1 MMAKRWHRFTC
12 ETRLA
17 TSVVLLPMMIP
28 QTLFWLRPMTMAD
41 LPGVR
46 EVDRLSF
53 PTPARAGL
61 FEHELAQN
69 DMAYYQVL
77 GLGEDGRSAQ
87 IIGFS
92 GFWLI
97 ADEIHISTIA
107 SHPQWRGRGLGELLL
122 LNLLF
127 RAYTLPANM
136 VTLEV
141 RRSNAV
147 AQALYEKYQFKEV
160 GIRPRYYRD
169 TGEDALLMTMAALNA
184 RYHHFLENQQNV
196 LYQRLQSE
204 A

>member
-1 MMAKRWHRFTC
+1 M
-12 ETRLA
+12 L
-17 TSVVLLPMMIP
+17 IP
-28 QTLFWLRPMTMAD
+28 ETLFWLRPMTLAD

-53 PTPARAGL
+53 PTPTRPGL
-61 FEHELAQN
+61 FEHELEQN
-69 DMAYYQVL
+69 NIAHYQVL
-77 GLGEDGRSAQ
+77 GLGGEDCSAQ

-92 GFWLI
+92 GYWLI

-122 LNLLF
+122 LNMMF
-127 RAYTLPANM
+127 QSYSHPANM

-141 RRSNAV
+141 RCSNSV
-147 AQALYEKYQFKEV
+147 AQALYGKYQFEV
-160 GIRPRYYRD
+160 VGLRPRYYHD
-169 TGEDALLMTMAALNA
+169 TGEDALLMTMSALNA
-184 RYHHFLENQQNV
+184 RYFQFLERQQIA

>member
-1 MMAKRWHRFTC
+1 M
-12 ETRLA
+12 E
-17 TSVVLLPMMIP
+17 IP
-28 QTLFWLRPMTMAD
+28 KTPFWLRSMQLTD

-53 PTPARAGL
+53 PTPTRAGL
-61 FEHELAQN
+61 FEHELGQN
-69 DMAYYQVL
+69 DIAYYQVL
-77 GLGEDGRSAQ
+77 GRGEDGRSPQ

-122 LNLLF
+122 LNLMF
-127 RAYTLPANM
+127 QSYAHPANM

-141 RRSNAV
+141 RQSNRV
-147 AQALYEKYQFKEV
+147 AQALYCKYQFEEV
-160 GIRPRYYRD
+160 GTRPRYYRD
-169 TGEDALLMTMAALNA
+169 TGEDALLMTMASLNA
-184 RYHHFLENQQNV
+184 RYYQFLEKQQTA